1 MPGIEEER
9 VDAFELT
16 KDLISRSRV
25 IAKGRGIRDLPRLL
39 DVYGVR
45 PSMWTKKSSPTV
57 EFDGEVYE
65 YHWYEHHGIGRF
77 EIKKKKV
84 SES

>member
-1 MPGIEEER
+1 
-9 VDAFELT
+9 
-16 KDLISRSRV
+16 
-25 IAKGRGIRDLPRLL
+25 
-39 DVYGVR
+39 
-45 PSMWTKKSSPTV
+45 MWTKKSSPTV